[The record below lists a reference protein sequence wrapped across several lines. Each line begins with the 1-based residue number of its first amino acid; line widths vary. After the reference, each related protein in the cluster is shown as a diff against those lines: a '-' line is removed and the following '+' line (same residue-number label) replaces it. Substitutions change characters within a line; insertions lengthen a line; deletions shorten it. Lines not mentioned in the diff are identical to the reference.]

1 MRTDFSSQAYF
12 RNPAHEL
19 ARLRA
24 AGPVV
29 EIEFPLIGKT
39 WTTTTQEM
47 ADRVLKDSVTFT
59 IRRDDGAIVVDT
71 GNATIRFHSQ
81 RSLAARFRGV
91 DLGGAATTGLVGLA
105 LRTTSLAKAEH
116 AIAAGG
122 VRAAPTA
129 DGIAVAPGDAC
140 GVLLVFAGR

>member
-1 MRTDFSSQAYF
+1 MRTDFSSQTYF
-12 RNPAHEL
+12 RNPADEL

-59 IRRDDGAIVVDT
+59 IRRDDGAIVGMRWWMPAIVGT
-71 GNATIRFHSQ
+71 
-81 RSLAARFRGV
+81 LANHMLSMDEPDQARLRGV
-91 DLGGAATTGLVGLA
+91 VDEAFRRRAILEMELRILA
-105 LRTTSLAKAEH
+105 LADQLAINSSPTEARL
-116 AIAAGG
+116 IWS
-122 VRAAPTA
+122 RAMH
-129 DGIAVAPGDAC
+129 DGFRCP
-140 GVLLVFAGR
+140 

>member
-12 RNPAHEL
+12 RNPADEL

-59 IRRDDGAIVVDT
+59 IRRDDGAIVGMRWWMPAIVGT
-71 GNATIRFHSQ
+71 
-81 RSLAARFRGV
+81 LANHMLSMDEPDHARLRGV
-91 DLGGAATTGLVGLA
+91 VDESFRRRAILEMESRILA
-105 LRTTSLAKAEH
+105 LADQLADQLLSLIH
-116 AIAAGG
+116 I
-122 VRAAPTA
+122 
-129 DGIAVAPGDAC
+129 
-140 GVLLVFAGR
+140 

>member
-1 MRTDFSSQAYF
+1 MLRYLRNRARLRSVMSALGAKRTSASHAGAMIHRHNAPRRSKRKRNGAAMRTDFSSQAYF
-12 RNPAHEL
+12 RNPADEL

-59 IRRDDGAIVVDT
+59 IRRDDGAIV
-71 GNATIRFHSQ
+71 GMRWWMPA
-81 RSLAARFRGV
+81 
-91 DLGGAATTGLVGLA
+91 
-105 LRTTSLAKAEH
+105 
-116 AIAAGG
+116 
-122 VRAAPTA
+122 
-129 DGIAVAPGDAC
+129 
-140 GVLLVFAGR
+140 

>member
-1 MRTDFSSQAYF
+1 MRTDFSSQTYF
-12 RNPAHEL
+12 RNPADEL

-59 IRRDDGAIVVDT
+59 IRRDDGAIVGMRWWMTAVD
-71 GNATIRFHSQ
+71 GE
-81 RSLAARFRGV
+81 AAYPRRG
-91 DLGGAATTGLVGLA
+91 
-105 LRTTSLAKAEH
+105 
-116 AIAAGG
+116 
-122 VRAAPTA
+122 
-129 DGIAVAPGDAC
+129 
-140 GVLLVFAGR
+140 